1 MQWRLSRLSIIA
13 AILCLFMVTPSF
25 AAESSR
31 SLDDS
36 SFNAIFNQ
44 EEIEEAL
51 NGESD
56 RAATLS
62 DVMNV
67 IYSCDEVTYD
77 PPYIPDINALATA
90 EDFLDMLSVAF
101 DGVYYYKDGDSY
113 VYPAGSSM
121 WLSAGEWTSL
131 TGDPSQPVTL
141 GTVKVLVQRTI
152 DCNAYLENRKHALTY
167 ERYRNV
173 VENFFPEFLS
183 LVESNQNAVTYWLDP
198 DPNAGVL
205 IYNKSNFARIIHELL
220 HEESAKQAGAFEGRK
235 ASDNAWAIA
244 WARKPASINYYD
256 VSSHGWVSLDTSKKL
271 PEGGIINTTA
281 PASVMDTQA
290 YKTYFSSKDTTA
302 NSWGL
307 YGMLQEFC
315 SAVAE
320 MRVHTIC
327 ASIDFHYEDLPDS
340 RLQEYY
346 FWKGAILNYLAV
358 LSEENP
364 EMYASLLAN
373 EDLATLLVNLFD
385 YADEQIT
392 LAGTTEPLSEDTLA
406 VLQWST
412 NKASSVQESALR
424 SNALF
429 PIEIKIT

>member
-1 MQWRLSRLSIIA
+1 MQWRLSRLCIVA
-13 AILCLFMVTPSF
+13 AVLCLFMTIPSF
-25 AAESSR
+25 AAENSQSFAVNTIF
-31 SLDDS
+31 DS
-36 SFNAIFNQ
+36 
-44 EEIEEAL
+44 EEVEESL
-51 NGESD
+51 NGECD
-56 RAATLS
+56 RIATLS
-62 DVMNV
+62 DVMNA
-67 IYSCDEVTYD
+67 IYSCEEVKYD
-77 PPYIPDINALATA
+77 PPYISDVSSPATA
-90 EDFLDMLSVAF
+90 EAFLDMLSVAF
-101 DGVYYYKDGDSY
+101 DGVYYHKDGDSY
-113 VYPAGSSM
+113 VYPADSSM
-121 WLSAGEWTSL
+121 WMSAKEWSSL
-131 TGDPSQPVTL
+131 TEDLHQPVTL

-152 DCNAYLENRKHALTY
+152 DCNEYLENRKHAFTY
-167 ERYRNV
+167 DRYHDV
-173 VENFFPEFLS
+173 IENFFPEFLS

-244 WARKPASINYYD
+244 WSRKPASINYYD
-256 VSSHGWVSLDTSKKL
+256 ASSHGWVPLDTSKRL
-271 PEGGIINTTA
+271 PEGDIINTTA

-290 YKTYFSSKDTTA
+290 YKTYFSSDDTTA

-364 EMYASLLAN
+364 EMYASLLAD
-373 EDLATLLVNLFD
+373 EDLATLLVNLLD

-392 LAGTTEPLSEDTLA
+392 LAGTTEPLSEETLS

-412 NKASSVQESALR
+412 SEAASVQEASLR
-424 SNALF
+424 SHILY
-429 PIEIKIT
+429 PIEVKVL